1 MFDLGWTELLVLG
14 AVAIIVVGP
23 KDLPKLMRS
32 IGQISR
38 QVKRMAGDF
47 RSALDEAG
55 RSEEIASIK
64 KDFSSIT
71 DFDVDPTGGDDKT
84 PSAANMKK
92 PASTTSK
99 VEANAG
105 AKNDDLAKQTTSS
118 GDQQS

>member
-92 PASTTSK
+92 PASKTSK

>member
-38 QVKRMAGDF
+38 QVKRMAGVF

-71 DFDVDPTGGDDKT
+71 DFDIDPTGGDEHV
-84 PSAANMKK
+84 PSASKMKK
-92 PASTTSK
+92 PSASKT
-99 VEANAG
+99 EANAG
-105 AKNDDLAKQTTSS
+105 ADAQ
-118 GDQQS
+118 GADQDEAPASTGSEKS

>member
-38 QVKRMAGDF
+38 QVKRMAGEF

-71 DFDVDPTGGDDKT
+71 DFDIDPTGGEEKV
-84 PSAANMKK
+84 PSASKMKK
-92 PASTTSK
+92 PSSSK
-99 VEANAG
+99 TEANAG
-105 AKNDDLAKQTTSS
+105 ADVKGDDQLEAPASTGSEKS
-118 GDQQS
+118 